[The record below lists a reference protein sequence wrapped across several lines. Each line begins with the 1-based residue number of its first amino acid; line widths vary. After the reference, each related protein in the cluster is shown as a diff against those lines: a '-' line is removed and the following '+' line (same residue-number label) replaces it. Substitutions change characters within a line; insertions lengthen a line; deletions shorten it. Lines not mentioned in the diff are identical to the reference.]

1 MGVNRF
7 VSPSPSSP
15 PARGGETV
23 WVIRKN
29 LDGED
34 QRIDRGSG
42 VRKHSFRFLAA
53 LFFILVVGLSWTGSL
68 SSYTQLVIMFV
79 GVNIIMSASLN
90 LVNGYMGEFSCGH
103 AGFMAIGAYTSSLL
117 TVWFFTQGSIFGPNL
132 FPPEWS
138 VWLFPFILLIGGIVA
153 ALTGLMVAIPS
164 FRTRGDYLAIITL
177 AANYIVKSAI
187 ENIQTI
193 GGARGFMGMSRV
205 VNEMK
210 NVADVPWMM
219 IWTWISVFITL
230 LLIKRFVS
238 STYGK
243 GIMAIREDE
252 IAAEIMGVNTRRA
265 KMVAFMLSSGMAGV
279 AGGLIAHILG
289 YINPG
294 SFTIMKSTEALVMV
308 YLGGMGSLSGS
319 VLSAVFFTLMLE
331 VLRPLQV
338 FKWVVVPLILFL
350 LMMFRTEGLLGQRE
364 LTDVFPRLKRIFG
377 AKEETRA
384 AL

>member
-1 MGVNRF
+1 MVF
-7 VSPSPSSP
+7 VL
-15 PARGGETV
+15 
-23 WVIRKN
+23 I
-29 LDGED
+29 
-34 QRIDRGSG
+34 
-42 VRKHSFRFLAA
+42 
-53 LFFILVVGLSWTGSL
+53 VGLSWAESV
-68 SSYTQLVIMFV
+68 SAYAQLVIMFI

-117 TVWFFTQGSIFGPNL
+117 TVWFFTPGSVFGPNL
-132 FPPEWS
+132 LPPGWS
-138 VWLFPFILLIGGIVA
+138 VWLFPFILLTGGVVA

-177 AANYIVKSAI
+177 AVNYIVKSAI

-205 VNEMK
+205 VNGMK

-243 GIMAIREDE
+243 GIIAIREDE

-265 KMVAFMLSSGMAGV
+265 KMVAFMLSSGLAGV
-279 AGGLIAHILG
+279 AGGLMAHILG

-377 AKEETRA
+377 AREGTRA

>member
-1 MGVNRF
+1 MG
-7 VSPSPSSP
+7 
-15 PARGGETV
+15 
-23 WVIRKN
+23 
-29 LDGED
+29 L
-34 QRIDRGSG
+34 
-42 VRKHSFRFLAA
+42 LAG
-53 LFFILVVGLSWTGSL
+53 LFFILVVGLSRAGSL
-68 SSYTQLVIMFV
+68 NSYAQLVVMFI

-117 TVWFFTQGSIFGPNL
+117 TVWFFTKGSVFGPNL
-132 FPPEWS
+132 LPPESS
-138 VWLFPFILLIGGIVA
+138 VWLFPFILLIGGVVA
-153 ALTGLMVAIPS
+153 ALTGLLVAIPS

-177 AANYIVKSAI
+177 AVNYIVKSAI
-187 ENIQTI
+187 ENIQSI

-210 NVADVPWMM
+210 NLVDIPWMM
-219 IWTWISVFITL
+219 IWTWISVFLTV

-243 GIMAIREDE
+243 GIIAIREDE

-265 KMVAFMLSSGMAGV
+265 KMVAFMLSSGLAGV

-319 VLSAVFFTLMLE
+319 VLSAVLFTLMLE

-338 FKWVVVPLILFL
+338 IKWVVVPLILFL

-377 AKEETRA
+377 GT
-384 AL
+384 

>member
-1 MGVNRF
+1 MLLAFLVF
-7 VSPSPSSP
+7 VS
-15 PARGGETV
+15 
-23 WVIRKN
+23 
-29 LDGED
+29 L
-34 QRIDRGSG
+34 
-42 VRKHSFRFLAA
+42 
-53 LFFILVVGLSWTGSL
+53 VGLSWAGTFST
-68 SSYTQLVIMFV
+68 YTQLVIMFM
-79 GVNIIMSASLN
+79 GVNIIMSSSLN
-90 LVNGYMGEFSCGH
+90 LINGYMGEFSCGH
-103 AGFMAIGAYTSSLL
+103 AGFMALGAYTSSLL
-117 TVWFFTQGSIFGPNL
+117 TVWFFTKGSVFGPNL
-132 FPPEWS
+132 LPPEWS
-138 VWLFPFILLIGGIVA
+138 VWVFPLALLLGGVVA
-153 ALTGLMVAIPS
+153 ALAGLMVAIPS

-210 NVADVPWMM
+210 NVLDIPWMM
-219 IWTWISVFITL
+219 IWTWIFVFLTL
-230 LLIKRFVS
+230 GVIHRFVS

-243 GIMAIREDE
+243 GIIAIREDE

-265 KMVAFMLSSGMAGV
+265 KMAAFMLSSGMAGV

-319 VLSAVFFTLMLE
+319 VLSAILFTLMLE

-338 FKWVVVPLILFL
+338 IKWVVVPLILFL

-364 LTDVFPRLKRIFG
+364 ITDVFPRLKRIF
-377 AKEETRA
+377 KSREETHA
-384 AL
+384 GF

>member
-1 MGVNRF
+1 LG
-7 VSPSPSSP
+7 
-15 PARGGETV
+15 
-23 WVIRKN
+23 
-29 LDGED
+29 L
-34 QRIDRGSG
+34 
-42 VRKHSFRFLAA
+42 LAG
-53 LFFILVVGLSWTGSL
+53 LFFILVVGLSRAGSL
-68 SSYTQLVIMFV
+68 NSYAQLVVMFI

-117 TVWFFTQGSIFGPNL
+117 TVWFFTKGSVFGPNL
-132 FPPEWS
+132 LPPESS
-138 VWLFPFILLIGGIVA
+138 VWLFPFILLIGGVVA
-153 ALTGLMVAIPS
+153 ALTGLLVAIPS

-177 AANYIVKSAI
+177 AVNYIVKSAI
-187 ENIQTI
+187 ENIQSI

-210 NVADVPWMM
+210 NLVDIPWMM
-219 IWTWISVFITL
+219 IWTWISVFLTL
-230 LLIKRFVS
+230 LIIKRFVS

-243 GIMAIREDE
+243 GTIAIREDE

-265 KMVAFMLSSGMAGV
+265 KIVAFMLSSGLAGV

-308 YLGGMGSLSGS
+308 YLGGMGTLSGS
-319 VLSAVFFTLMLE
+319 VLSAVLFTLMLE

-338 FKWVVVPLILFL
+338 IKWVVVPLILFL

-377 AKEETRA
+377 GT
-384 AL
+384 

>member
-1 MGVNRF
+1 M
-7 VSPSPSSP
+7 
-15 PARGGETV
+15 T
-23 WVIRKN
+23 
-29 LDGED
+29 
-34 QRIDRGSG
+34 
-42 VRKHSFRFLAA
+42 FLAG
-53 LFFILVVGLSWTGSL
+53 LVFVLIVGLSWTGSL
-68 SSYTQLVIMFV
+68 SSYAQLVIMFI

-103 AGFMAIGAYTSSLL
+103 AGFMAIGAYTTSLL
-117 TVWFFTQGSIFGPNL
+117 TVWFFTKGSVFGPNL
-132 FPPEWS
+132 MPPEWS
-138 VWLFPFILLIGGIVA
+138 VWFFPFILLTGGVVA
-153 ALTGLMVAIPS
+153 ALAGLMVAIPS

-243 GIMAIREDE
+243 GIIAIREDE

-265 KMVAFMLSSGMAGV
+265 KMVAFMLSSGLAGV

-319 VLSAVFFTLMLE
+319 VLSAVLFTLMLE

-338 FKWVVVPLILFL
+338 IKWMVVPLILFL

-377 AKEETRA
+377 GT
-384 AL
+384 

>member
-1 MGVNRF
+1 M
-7 VSPSPSSP
+7 
-15 PARGGETV
+15 
-23 WVIRKN
+23 K
-29 LDGED
+29 
-34 QRIDRGSG
+34 
-42 VRKHSFRFLAA
+42 KYSFTFLAG
-53 LFFILVVGLSWTGSL
+53 LFFVLLVGLSWTGSL
-68 SSYTQLVIMFV
+68 SSYVQLVIMFI

-103 AGFMAIGAYTSSLL
+103 AGFMAIGAYTSSLF
-117 TVWFFTQGSIFGPNL
+117 TVWFFTKGSVFGPNL
-132 FPPEWS
+132 LPPEAS
-138 VWLFPFILLIGGIVA
+138 VWLFPFILLIGGVVA
-153 ALTGLMVAIPS
+153 ALTGLLVAIPS

-177 AANYIVKSAI
+177 AVNYIVKSGI
-187 ENIQTI
+187 ENIQAI

-219 IWTWISVFITL
+219 IWTWISVLVTL

-243 GIMAIREDE
+243 GIIAIREDE

-319 VLSAVFFTLMLE
+319 VLSAVLFTLMLE

-338 FKWVVVPLILFL
+338 IKWVVVPLILFL

-377 AKEETRA
+377 PKEEPRG